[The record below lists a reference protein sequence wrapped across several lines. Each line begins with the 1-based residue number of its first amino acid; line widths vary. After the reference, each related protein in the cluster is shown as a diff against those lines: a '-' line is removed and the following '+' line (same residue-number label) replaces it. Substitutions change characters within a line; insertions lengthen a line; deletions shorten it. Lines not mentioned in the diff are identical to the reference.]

1 MIISTD
7 VDERLYLTDCGT
19 PICEGHIQPYI
30 DTVLLATPADYD
42 AWSQCHGSIMSC
54 QRCSGGAYD
63 TQRDR
68 VDADLLTE
76 SSTQRRAGDHSAGQ
90 HRGETTSISP
100 SFVRYAEHRHISN
113 LV

>member
-30 DTVLLATPADYD
+30 DRVLLATPADYD

-68 VDADLLTE
+68 MDADLLRE
-76 SSTQRRAGDHSAGQ
+76 SSAERRAGDHST
-90 HRGETTSISP
+90 GEPCRETQSISP
-100 SFVRYAEHRHISN
+100 SFIRYAEHRHISD
-113 LV
+113 LA